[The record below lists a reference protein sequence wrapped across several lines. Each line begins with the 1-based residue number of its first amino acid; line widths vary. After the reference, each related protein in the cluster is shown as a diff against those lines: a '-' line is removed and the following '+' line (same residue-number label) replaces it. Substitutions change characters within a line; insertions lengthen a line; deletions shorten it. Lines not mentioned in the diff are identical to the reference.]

1 MATSGGGGDD
11 DLTNILNS
19 LLDAGDIVD
28 LMADVATAAFP
39 MPPQTVMHPSLR
51 QLSPEFQFPPAA
63 ASNNHRNQETE
74 IPLVVSDP
82 YLFEMPHGQS
92 SMAPP
97 PQMTVFWKG
106 EQQPAKKNTSRSS
119 DDAISSSSSTPSP
132 SASRGSSPSITKI
145 EELPDDQAV
154 LKCPSPVSA
163 TQSRSMSRDSIAAEE
178 PTEIVVPKEE
188 STPESEMAAAE
199 SRYLGPNGRPEI
211 DESANNNKC
220 PVCHEKA
227 GKHSYYGGRVCPSCR
242 AFFRRAVQSKYYEIF
257 FCTKGESC
265 EINLTTRKSCQFCRF
280 KKCLESGMR
289 IAWVL
294 PDGERHRRFNKLGKT
309 TYRNSLSQQSQQESA
324 PSRKVVIKQEPVPI
338 GGRYRHRSAQMPLR
352 IVLDMDDDIVA
363 LVTKKHTESRMLPS
377 LWKAVGVF
385 LHRNHAFIRELATA
399 VYFGG
404 KMDYEGYRSFNSLY
418 SVVAYHI
425 TRGQED
431 FATLHPADQEILLCT
446 NAAIWNQLRF
456 ASLLYESGCCTTTLL
471 HKCHASGKFP
481 ELEELCDQ
489 FANFNVDEATKNTVM
504 EYDMVFASP
513 WQAGQRRDKA
523 DHYLLLRKMRY
534 WLKTGGEEST
544 VDDMQMHLMGLI
556 IVFSTDFLHLH
567 DRAAVERMQERYID
581 LLFRYLKAKY
591 GREEA
596 VKKMGHGMEMPF
608 LARKANEIIEANQ
621 ASMLCA

>member
-1 MATSGGGGDD
+1 LSGDD

-39 MPPQTVMHPSLR
+39 MPPQPVMQPSMR
-51 QLSPEFQFPPAA
+51 QLSPEFQFPP
-63 ASNNHRNQETE
+63 SNHRHHQQTE

-82 YLFEMPHGQS
+82 YLFEMPSGQS

-119 DDAISSSSSTPSP
+119 VDSMSSSSSPSP

-154 LKCPSPVSA
+154 LKCPSPLSA
-163 TQSRSMSRDSIAAEE
+163 TQSRSTSQDSISDEADAVPAA
-178 PTEIVVPKEE
+178 TSVVPKEE
-188 STPESEMAAAE
+188 MSTPESEMAAAE

-211 DESANNNKC
+211 DESANKNNKC
-220 PVCHEKA
+220 PVCLEKA

-257 FCTKGESC
+257 FCTKGEGCVIS
-265 EINLTTRKSCQFCRF
+265 LTTRKSCQFCRF

-309 TYRNSLSQQSQQESA
+309 TYRNSLSQQSQQEAA
-324 PSRKVVIKQEPVPI
+324 PARQQVVIKQEVVPL
-338 GGRYRHRSAQMPLR
+338 GRNRNKSAAQMPFR

-363 LVTKKHTESRMLPS
+363 LVQKNHTESRMLPT

-385 LHRNHAFIRELATA
+385 LHRNHSFIRELATA

-425 TRGQED
+425 TRGQDD
-431 FATLHPADQEILLCT
+431 FAGLHPADQEILLCT
-446 NAAIWNQLRF
+446 NTAIWNQLRF

-534 WLKTGGEEST
+534 WLKTGGEESG

-556 IVFSTDFLHLH
+556 MVFSTDFLNLH
-567 DRAAVERMQERYID
+567 DRAAVERMQEKYID
-581 LLFRYLKAKY
+581 MLFRYLKAKY

-608 LARKANEIIEANQ
+608 LARKANEIIESNQ